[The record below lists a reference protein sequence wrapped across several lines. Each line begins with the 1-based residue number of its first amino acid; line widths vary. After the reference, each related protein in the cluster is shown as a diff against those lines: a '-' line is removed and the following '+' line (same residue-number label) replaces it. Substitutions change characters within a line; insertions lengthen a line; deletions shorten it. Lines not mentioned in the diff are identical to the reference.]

1 MADSGLSIAL
11 MGIDGAGKSTLVSE
25 LRRAFGAAGREAVPV
40 TWESAVAAAGEDRTG
55 YPVATLELLGIEG
68 WRLMYAAP
76 GRPDRTY
83 YEDIPRWIA
92 EEGPRGMLSRLPI
105 DPVGGH
111 QAALVTSAL
120 LEMTGHQLVQA
131 EVVVP
136 ALARGAVTL
145 CDGFGYKNVVKVL
158 RMAQLMPGPFP
169 EATLDM
175 LLDCALRTFGD
186 PFMQPGIGLLLDADA
201 QLTYQWR
208 ISQDRRLGPAEDL
221 SLAGRPGRES
231 YLEFQAGLAKE
242 YRAAAEAWGWSVLPV
257 DGRPQAQTVA
267 EALDIVLADSQ
278 PTVTAVPAP
287 QRPVEAGP

>member
-25 LRRAFGAAGREAVPV
+25 LRRVFDAAGREVVPV
-40 TWESAVAAAGEDRTG
+40 TWESTVAAAGDDRTG
-55 YPVATLELLGIEG
+55 YPVATIEMLGIEG

-76 GRPDRTY
+76 GSPDRTY
-83 YEDIPRWIA
+83 YEDIPRWIV
-92 EEGPRGMLSRLPI
+92 EEGPRGMLGRLPT

-169 EATLDM
+169 AATLDM

-186 PFMQPGIGLLLDADA
+186 PFMQPQVGLLLDADA
-201 QLTYQWR
+201 RLTYQWR
-208 ISQDRRLGPAEDL
+208 IAQDRRLGPAEDL

-231 YLEFQAGLAKE
+231 YLEFQSGLAKE
-242 YRAAAEAWGWSVLPV
+242 FRAAAESWGWRVLPV

-267 EALDIVLADSQ
+267 EALDVVLADL
-278 PTVTAVPAP
+278 PAD
-287 QRPVEAGP
+287 RDRHTGAAASR

>member
-1 MADSGLSIAL
+1 MAKSGLSIAL

-25 LRRAFGAAGREAVPV
+25 LRRVFGADGREVVPV
-40 TWESAVAAAGEDRTG
+40 TWEAAVAAAGDRAR
-55 YPVATLELLGIEG
+55 YPAATLELLGIEG

-76 GRPDRTY
+76 AHPERTY

-92 EEGPRGMLSRLPI
+92 EDGPRGMLARLPT

-169 EATLDM
+169 PATLDM
-175 LLDCALRTFGD
+175 LLDCARRTFGD
-186 PFMQPGIGLLLDADA
+186 PFMQPAIGLLLDADA
-201 QLTYQWR
+201 RLTYEWR
-208 ISQDRRLGPAEDL
+208 IAQDRRLGPAEDL

-231 YLEFQAGLAKE
+231 YLEFQAGLAAE
-242 YRAAAEAWGWSVLPV
+242 YRAAARSWGWHLLPV

-267 EALDIVLADSQ
+267 EALDVVLTERPADLDRHTGAAAS
-278 PTVTAVPAP
+278 
-287 QRPVEAGP
+287 R

>member
-1 MADSGLSIAL
+1 MADSGFSIAL

-25 LRRAFGAAGREAVPV
+25 LTRVLRGEGREVVPV
-40 TWESAVAAAGEDRTG
+40 TWETAVSAFGDKSG
-55 YPVATLELLGIEG
+55 YPLATLEMLGVEG

-76 GRPDRTY
+76 GRPDWTV

-92 EEGPRGMLSRLPI
+92 ESGPRGMLGMLPV

-111 QAALVTSAL
+111 QAALVTSAMIEL
-120 LEMTGHQLVQA
+120 TGHQLLQA

-158 RMAQLMPGPFP
+158 RMAQLMPGPYP
-169 EATLDM
+169 AATLDG

-186 PFMQPGIGLLLDADA
+186 PFMQPTVGLLLDADP
-201 QLTYQWR
+201 QLTYEWR
-208 ISQDRRLGPAEDL
+208 IAQDRRLGPAEDL

-231 YLEFQAGLAKE
+231 YVEFQTGLAAE
-242 YRAAAEAWGWSVLPV
+242 FRAAATAWGWRGLAV

-267 EALDIVLADSQ
+267 EALDFVLSGDRDRPGA
-278 PTVTAVPAP
+278 AVA
-287 QRPVEAGP
+287 R